1 VKTRL
6 ERTLVREKSIVGR
19 EVVNGS
25 DDWVLPKHLSHFDR
39 VGLNTPTK
47 KKKKSKQCRN
57 RKVEGRKGNVST
69 KNQIVSCSHVNHRQ
83 NKTKGKHKPKN
94 DISCHKSVGVRWN
107 RACERL

>member
-47 KKKKSKQCRN
+47 KKKKQAMPKQ
-57 RKVEGRKGNVST
+57 KSGG
-69 KNQIVSCSHVNHRQ
+69 
-83 NKTKGKHKPKN
+83 TKG
-94 DISCHKSVGVRWN
+94 
-107 RACERL
+107 